1 MPGGGAGTPAAS
13 ATRAKASSACAR
25 VLSIHSA
32 SVGEYPD
39 TNYLSH
45 GYLRAPDGTITEFDV
60 PGAGTG
66 AGQGTTGGT
75 IDPAGRIVGN
85 YVDSDG
91 VSHGFLWIP

>member
-1 MPGGGAGTPAAS
+1 
-13 ATRAKASSACAR
+13 